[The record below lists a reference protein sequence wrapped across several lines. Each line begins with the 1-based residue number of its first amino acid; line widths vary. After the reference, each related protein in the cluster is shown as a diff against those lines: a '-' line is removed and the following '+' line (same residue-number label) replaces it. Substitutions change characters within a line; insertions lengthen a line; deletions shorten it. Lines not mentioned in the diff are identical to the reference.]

1 MQLQEFMRTTKNAFL
16 DLLVH
21 RKFFVISGKH
31 QIQNSCT
38 STGNPRRATRHTLV
52 RSTALTPERSTKK
65 I

>member
-31 QIQNSCT
+31 QIQNSC
-38 STGNPRRATRHTLV
+38 NPRRATRHTLV